1 MARLEKWEGEKRSE
15 SRNESRRLTEVSVKQ
30 EGNSKCGRESSSV
43 RGSKGCT
50 EARAEAWVVARLG
63 SGKGR
68 CRSCGKVV
76 QRGSRVRGRDSACG
90 RAGEGSACSREPSS
104 TEEGLAGAG
113 LPRLAWRGG
122 RVRRDER
129 AGKRADV

>member
-15 SRNESRRLTEVSVKQ
+15 SRNESRRVTEVSVKQ

-68 CRSCGKVV
+68 CRSCGKAV
-76 QRGSRVRGRDSACG
+76 QRGSRVRGRDGKDGHKCSTVVFNSCSG
-90 RAGEGSACSREPSS
+90 RRPNITCS
-104 TEEGLAGAG
+104 TAA
-113 LPRLAWRGG
+113 GG
-122 RVRRDER
+122 RRPH
-129 AGKRADV
+129 